1 MHRDTFHVGPDSGI
15 GKHCNRDYNETPT
28 KELETA
34 IDFGIL
40 LLETVM
46 RGNKV
51 TASGDYRHF
60 PLLPEGWR
68 EDIVGQRTGLSRDV
82 QHACREFR
90 GSTVFS
96 THLLV
101 ISAA

>member
-15 GKHCNRDYNETPT
+15 GKHCNRDDNETPT

-51 TASGDYRHF
+51 TAGGDYRHF

-68 EDIVGQRTGLSRDV
+68 EDIVGQREQDCHVTFNMRVENSVDRLYFLRIYS
-82 QHACREFR
+82 
-90 GSTVFS
+90 
-96 THLLV
+96 
-101 ISAA
+101 